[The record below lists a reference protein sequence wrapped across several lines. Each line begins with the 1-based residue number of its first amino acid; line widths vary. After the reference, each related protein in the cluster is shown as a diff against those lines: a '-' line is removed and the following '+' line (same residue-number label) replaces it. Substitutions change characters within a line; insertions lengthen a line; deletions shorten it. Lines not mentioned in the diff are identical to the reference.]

1 MIHLIYISS
10 ATSWPT
16 ERDLTE
22 LLEQARA
29 RNIRQNITGMLLY
42 GNATYMQ
49 LLEGEEKDVHEIYG
63 AIKKDPRNNSV
74 VTLLEEGITER
85 DFPDWS
91 MGFRNLTAC
100 SPGELAGFSDI
111 FQQGLDKGAVLKNNK
126 VAKKLLLNFATNV

>member
-10 ATSWPT
+10 ATSWPS
-16 ERDLTE
+16 EQDLTE

-49 LLEGEEKDVHEIYG
+49 VLKGEEKDVHEIYS
-63 AIKKDPRNNSV
+63 AIKIDPRNNGV
-74 VTLLEEGITER
+74 VTLVEEEIAER
-85 DFPDWS
+85 DFPGWS

-100 SPGELAGFSDI
+100 SPEELPGFSDI
-111 FQQGLDKGAVLKNNK
+111 FHRGFDKEAVIKNDG
-126 VAKKLLLNFATNV
+126 VAKKLLMNFATNV

>member
-29 RNIRQNITGMLLY
+29 RNIRQNITGLLLY

-49 LLEGEEKDVHEIYG
+49 VLEGEEKDVHEIYS

-74 VTLLEEGITER
+74 VTLLEEEITER

-91 MGFRNLTAC
+91 MGFKNLTTCA
-100 SPGELAGFSDI
+100 PEELAGFSDI
-111 FQQGLDKGAVLKNNK
+111 FQQGLDREAVIKSDR
-126 VAKKLLLNFATNV
+126 VAKKLLLNFAVNV